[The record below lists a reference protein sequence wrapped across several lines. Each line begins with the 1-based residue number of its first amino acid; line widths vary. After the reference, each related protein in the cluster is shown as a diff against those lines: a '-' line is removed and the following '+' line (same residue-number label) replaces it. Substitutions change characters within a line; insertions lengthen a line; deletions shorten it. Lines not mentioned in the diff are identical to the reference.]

1 MGRRRPDQ
9 PEEQKRVTGVDDTA
23 CFLQAVADVRPLPA
37 PPPPPRPSLL
47 TISHPTKQAKTS
59 YDVFLR

>member
-23 CFLQAVADVRPLPA
+23 CFL
-37 PPPPPRPSLL
+37 
-47 TISHPTKQAKTS
+47 
-59 YDVFLR
+59 